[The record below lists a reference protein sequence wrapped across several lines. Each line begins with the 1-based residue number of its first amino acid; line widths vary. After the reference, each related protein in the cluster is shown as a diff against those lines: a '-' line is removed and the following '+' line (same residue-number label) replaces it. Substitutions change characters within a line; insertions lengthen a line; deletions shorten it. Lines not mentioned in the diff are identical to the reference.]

1 MKDCKQLTKKSN
13 KSSNVESGTR
23 KWCSYHHSNDRLNED
38 CHQQQSESENINRK
52 EIWYTY
58 QDSGCRSDGECY
70 YKRKR
75 KRSSPAGSKSAKD
88 ETFVADSNETG
99 CDKCSCNRKVEN
111 KCTEIDDQPNNTT
124 PGIGFSFAMCHP
136 PLSEEA
142 IGFQLKVDSGSS
154 KHFIN
159 PELIRGAESRMLDY
173 TRIEPAMEM
182 TVVGDNLLRATA
194 EGVLLVA
201 VRRTYDVLRTAKL
214 PTGLVPGLKRNLLS
228 SSAKRSKKI
237 VIERNGSS
245 LDLGAFSI
253 QFTQ

>member
-1 MKDCKQLTKKSN
+1 MYSTVKVHPIRDPNLGLEETISMTKTIVINHYERSLVPKRSQELYRKIWNDGLESRIRNNVRESAMTLTCHSCKKPGHKMKDCKQLTKKSN

-23 KWCSYHHSNDRLNED
+23 KWCSYHHSNDHLNED
-38 CHQQQSESENINRK
+38 CHQQQSESENVNRK

-70 YKRKR
+70 YKRKG
-75 KRSSPAGSKSAKD
+75 KRSSPAGSKSANY

-124 PGIGFSFAMCHP
+124 PGIGLSFAMCHP

-154 KHFIN
+154 KHFTS
-159 PELIRGAESRMLDY
+159 PELIRGAESRTLDY
-173 TRIEPAMEM
+173 TRI
-182 TVVGDNLLRATA
+182 
-194 EGVLLVA
+194 
-201 VRRTYDVLRTAKL
+201 
-214 PTGLVPGLKRNLLS
+214 
-228 SSAKRSKKI
+228 
-237 VIERNGSS
+237 
-245 LDLGAFSI
+245 
-253 QFTQ
+253 